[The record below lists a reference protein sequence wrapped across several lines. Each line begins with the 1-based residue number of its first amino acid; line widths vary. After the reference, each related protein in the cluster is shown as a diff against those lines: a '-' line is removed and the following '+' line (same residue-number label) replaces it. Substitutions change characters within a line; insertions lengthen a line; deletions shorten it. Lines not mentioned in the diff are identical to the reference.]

1 MAYQV
6 SRHEPAI
13 VVRGETISRTLSVAS
28 GTSAVSVDDGGAYT
42 LYSATGVSQATATT
56 SSGAVSISTPADLA
70 VGATAYEVWDV
81 SVASGTSLPPIRR
94 QVLVTSADMLSAPC
108 THAEVVAA
116 HNGLATYPSGQTSW
130 ESQILAGWYRVIRW
144 LMSHSALA
152 ATAELHSPDVLYD
165 AAVYAARRE
174 VFGYLSTFGDEAS
187 LAWRDYY
194 EAEFRTEVESLRAR
208 FDTDGDGV
216 ANTTP
221 KRVSVDGPGFPGPSI
236 LSAGI

>member
-6 SRHEPAI
+6 SRHEPSI
-13 VVRGETISRTLSVAS
+13 VVRGETIVRSLTVAS
-28 GTSAVSVDDGGAYT
+28 GTAAVTVDDGGSYT
-42 LYSATGVSQATATT
+42 LYNATGVSQVTGST
-56 SSGAVSISTPADLA
+56 SSGSVSIAVPGALA

-116 HNGLATYPSGQTSW
+116 HNGLATYPSGQSSW
-130 ESQILAGWYRVIRW
+130 GTQIVAGWYRVIRW

-165 AAVYAARRE
+165 AAIYSARRE
-174 VFGYLSTFGDEAS
+174 VFSYLATFGDESS
-187 LAWRDYY
+187 LSWRDYY
-194 EAEFRTEVESLRAR
+194 EAEFRAEIESLRAR

-221 KRVSVDGPGFPGPSI
+221 KRVSLDGPGFPGSGV
-236 LSAGI
+236 LGTGI

>member
-6 SRHEPAI
+6 SRLEPAI
-13 VVRGETISRTLSVAS
+13 VVRGETISRSLSVTS
-28 GTSAVSVDDGGAYT
+28 GINSITVDDGGSYT
-42 LYSATGVSQATATT
+42 LYSATGVSKATATT
-56 SSGAVSISTPADLA
+56 SSGSVSIATPADLA
-70 VGATAYEVWDV
+70 VGATAYEVWNIA
-81 SVASGTSLPPIRR
+81 VASGTSLPPIRR

-108 THAEVVAA
+108 THSEVIAG
-116 HNGLATYPSGQTSW
+116 HNGLSTYPSGQSSW
-130 ESQILAGWYRVIRW
+130 QVQILSGWYRVIRW

-165 AAVYAARRE
+165 AALYAIRRD
-174 VFGYLSTFGDEAS
+174 VFSYLSTFGDEGA

-194 EAEFRTEVESLRAR
+194 ESEFRTELESLRAR

-221 KRVSVDGPGFPGPSI
+221 KRVSIDGPGFPGPSI
-236 LSAGI
+236 LSSGI

>member
-13 VVRGETISRTLSVAS
+13 VVRGETITRTLSVAS
-28 GTSAVSVDDGGAYT
+28 GTSTVVVDDGGSYT
-42 LYSATGVSQATATT
+42 LYSATGVSQVTATT
-56 SSGAVSISTPADLA
+56 SSGAVSVAIPGALA

-81 SVASGTSLPPIRR
+81 AVASGTSLPPIRR

-108 THAEVVAA
+108 THSEVVAA
-116 HNGLATYPSGQTSW
+116 HNGLATYPTGQSSW
-130 ESQILAGWYRVIRW
+130 QPQILSGWYRVIRW

-165 AAVYAARRE
+165 AATYAARRE
-174 VFGYLSTFGDEAS
+174 VFGYLATFGDEAA

-194 EAEFRTEVESLRAR
+194 EGEFRVEIESLRAR
-208 FDTDGDGV
+208 FDTDGDGI

-221 KRVSVDGPGFPGPSI
+221 KRVSVDGPGFPPASI
-236 LSAGI
+236 LGAGI